1 MGHRIMMNQTLTSI
15 VVIVL
20 LSLLIIQL
28 GALTLHAVAD
38 EQSILWRYAARG
50 EIVDIQVSY
59 DAKHIF
65 VLDDSGYV
73 YFLDKDGNEITMKR
87 FTDIAFDDLLNP
99 VFKLADKKVI
109 LLVAETVDDGQ
120 VYYAYSGDG
129 KRLWSILI
137 PGYTLSYD
145 ISHGGNYVAIAY
157 RPLEVESANP
167 YFVLELYNKGEK
179 TASLNIQ
186 LSSMIYYTGIRV
198 AVTDNGIVA
207 VFRPDTGKVEL
218 YDPSGTLIKSYS
230 VNGEGSLAMLSIDDE
245 GTRLGYC
252 LVSGSQCTLTEI
264 TIADGGPWSI
274 RLKISSNPVIDA
286 SADLSLI
293 GLKNDDINVTFI
305 DTIEKAYRT
314 EIVKDASYIAVDYEG
329 DNIVVSGDKTI
340 YIFKKGVEETYETTI
355 YGTITSLAISGD
367 GRLILA
373 GDDWGRI
380 YAIMNPA
387 EEKTSQIVSII
398 VGGIVIV
405 LGTMAIVL
413 VMRKK
418 EKPEPEEEEEIYPA

>member
-1 MGHRIMMNQTLTSI
+1 MKKLAFRHIG
-15 VVIVL
+15 IVL
-20 LSLLIIQL
+20 VLLLVVAQL
-28 GALTLHAVAD
+28 GGLALHAYAE
-38 EQSILWRYAARG
+38 EQSIIWRYAARG
-50 EIVDIQVSY
+50 KIISLQVSY

-73 YFLDKDGNEITMKR
+73 YFLDKDGNEITIKR
-87 FTDIAFDDLLNP
+87 FTDIAFDDLFNP

-109 LLVAETVDDGQ
+109 LLVAETVEDGQ

-129 KRLWSILI
+129 KRLWSVLI

-145 ISHGGNYVAIAY
+145 ISHGGSYVAIAY
-157 RPLEVESANP
+157 RPLEVDSANP
-167 YFVLELYNKGEK
+167 YFVLELYSNGEK
-179 TASLNIQ
+179 TASLNLQ
-186 LSSMIYYTGIRV
+186 LSSIIYFTGIRV

-207 VFRPDTGKVEL
+207 VFRPDIRKVEL
-218 YDPSGTLIKSYS
+218 YDSSGTLIKSYA
-230 VNGEGSLAMLSIDDE
+230 VDGEGSLAMLSIDDE

-252 LVSGSQCTLTEI
+252 LVSGLQCTLTEI
-264 TIADGGPWSI
+264 TIADGGSWSA
-274 RLKISSNPVIDA
+274 RFKISSIPVIA
-286 SADLSLI
+286 YSADLSLI
-293 GLKNDDINVTFI
+293 ALKNDDINVTFV
-305 DTIEKAYRT
+305 DTVEKTSRT
-314 EIVKDASYIAVDYEG
+314 EIVRDASYIAVDYEG

-340 YIFKKGVEETYETTI
+340 YIFRKGLDEAYETTI

-373 GDDWGRI
+373 GDDWGRV

-405 LGTMAIVL
+405 LGTMAIVI